1 MTAHSTRM
9 SRSLLPLLLTVVA
22 AVVLGGCTQPASTPA
37 TEESATPADAPA
49 PGSLV
54 AAHEA
59 FVEALTTGDID
70 RVVSLLETDP
80 PALVFHPEVAARFEG
95 VDEIRSGLQRML
107 EATGPLGWTEVHG
120 EVTQDGSAGWLTYH
134 VLVEPEK
141 KDEAVRAR
149 ATEIW
154 RYTDGAWHLAHVH
167 WSEIPAD
174 DE

>member
-1 MTAHSTRM
+1 MVIVA
-9 SRSLLPLLLTVVA
+9 TVA
-22 AVVLGGCTQPASTPA
+22 LAGCAQPASTPA
-37 TEESATPADAPA
+37 ATQSATPADAPA

-59 FVEALTTGDID
+59 FVEALTTGDVD
-70 RVVSLLETDP
+70 GVVSLLETDP
-80 PALVFHPEVAARFEG
+80 PTLVFHPEVATRFEG
-95 VDEIRSGLQRML
+95 PDQIREALKRML
-107 EATGPLGWTEVHG
+107 AVTGPLGWTEVHG
-120 EVTQDGSAGWLTYH
+120 EVTQAGEAGWFTYH

-141 KDEAVRAR
+141 MDEAVRAR

-174 DE
+174 AD